1 MKLAEE
7 EESGSESG
15 PELVVDREV
24 TVHSSSPDR
33 AVFTEQNNTDGWI
46 STDYTVELLR

>member
-7 EESGSESG
+7 KEGSERG
-15 PELVVDREV
+15 PEQVVDRVV

-33 AVFTEQNNTDGWI
+33 AVFTEKDNTEGWI